1 MLHKKFLKITY
12 DHFNIYYV
20 VMDIQVSSMK
30 LTDAKLTQL
39 VKEQTDGVQYLSD
52 PQTKGLQ
59 VRISKKTARFCFRYR
74 VHGQQ
79 RNIAIGP
86 FPTLKLEDARKKALE
101 LAREVLS
108 GKDPLDEREIFRN
121 VPTLSQF
128 FWEHYL
134 PRVKLQKRSWSL
146 DESIFRLHIEP
157 KWGPR
162 NMNQVTPNQVQSF
175 VESKLQQGFSKSMVN
190 RMLVLLSGM
199 YTKAKKWQF
208 VGVQATAAL
217 GIEFLPNP
225 NQLNRFLSEEEK
237 DRLFQAIRQS
247 KCNMAEYIITFLLL
261 TGARKRECFDAK
273 WEHFD
278 LDRGLWTIP
287 ENKSGKPRLVS
298 ISSTVVD
305 TIKTVAAL
313 QASAFD
319 GERSIYVFCNLKTRR
334 PYHHFYQTWNR
345 IRINA
350 GLADFRMHDL
360 RHSFAS
366 ILVSNGVSLYEVQEL
381 LGHSSPRTTM
391 RYAHLSKERLR
402 QSAEIAASAY
412 KL

>member
-1 MLHKKFLKITY
+1 
-12 DHFNIYYV
+12 
-20 VMDIQVSSMK
+20 MK
-30 LTDAKLTQL
+30 LTEAKLMQL
-39 VKEQTDGVQYLSD
+39 VKQQSEGVQYLSD

-59 VRISKKTARFCFRYR
+59 VRISKRTARFCFRYR

-86 FPTLKLEDARKKALE
+86 FPALTLEEARKKAIE

-108 GKDPLDEREIFRN
+108 GKDPLDEREVFRN
-121 VPTLSQF
+121 VPTLSEF

-134 PRVKLQKRSWSL
+134 PRVKLQKRSWAL

-162 NMNQVTPNQVQSF
+162 SMNHVMPNQIQKF
-175 VESKLQQGFSKSMVN
+175 VENKLMQGFSKSMIN
-190 RMLVLLSGM
+190 RMLVTLSGL

-208 VGVQATAAL
+208 VGVQPTSAL
-217 GIEFLPNP
+217 GIELLSNP
-225 NQLNRFLSEEEK
+225 NQMTRFLSEEEK
-237 DRLFQAIRQS
+237 DRLFQSIEQS
-247 KCNMAEYIITFLLL
+247 KCQMAKYIITFLLL

-278 LDRGLWTIP
+278 LERGLWTIP
-287 ENKSGKPRLVS
+287 ENKSGTPRVS
-298 ISSTVVD
+298 TISNSVVD
-305 TIKTVAAL
+305 TVRTVAAL
-313 QASAFD
+313 QKAAFD
-319 GERSIYVFCNLKTRR
+319 GERSIYVFCNLRTRQ
-334 PYHHFYQTWNR
+334 PYHHFYQTWHR
-345 IRINA
+345 IRSNA

-366 ILVSNGVSLYEVQEL
+366 ALVSNGVSLYEVQEL

-402 QSAEIAASAY
+402 QSAEIAATAY